1 MKTRQFTHS
10 SQVAASAEETF
21 AWHARP
27 GAFQRLT
34 PPWERVELVEQKG
47 SIRDGDRTTLRVKAG
62 PVWQKWI
69 AEHVDYIEG
78 RQFCDR
84 QVAGPFAEWEH
95 LHQFTPEGSDYCR
108 LVDRIEYKLPLSA
121 VSHLIA
127 GGAVERKLRRMFKY
141 RHRVTADDVAAHRR
155 FAGRAPLRVL
165 LSGSNGM
172 VGAALLPLL
181 TTGGH
186 SVSRLARASSAR
198 GGIRWEPEA
207 GEIDPSALEGF
218 DAVIHLAGEN
228 IAAGRWTD
236 AQKRKILKS
245 RTQGT
250 QLLAGTLA
258 KLKNPPKVFL
268 CASAVGFYGDRGD
281 EMCDESS
288 PRGTGF
294 LADVC
299 NAWEAATEPARTA
312 GIRTV
317 NLRFGVILSSAGGA
331 LKKMLPPFLA
341 GAGGKIGS
349 GKQWMSWIA
358 LDDVLGAI
366 HHAMLTDTVVGLTN
380 IVSPNPVTNR
390 DFTKILGRVIRRPT
404 IFPMPGFAARLTF
417 GQMADELLLSGQ
429 RVLPR
434 KLEAAGYPFRFAELE
449 PALRHVL
456 GRVK

>member
-34 PPWERVELVEQKG
+34 PPWERVEAIDQKG
-47 SIRDGDRTTLRVKAG
+47 TIRDGDRLTIRLKIG
-62 PVWQKWI
+62 PVWQQWI

-95 LHQFTPEGSDYCR
+95 LHQFTPEGSGHCR
-108 LVDRIEYKLPLSA
+108 LVDRIEYALPMGA
-121 VSHLIA
+121 VSNLVA
-127 GGAVERKLRRMFKY
+127 GRAVERKLRRNFKY
-141 RHRVTADDVAAHRR
+141 RHRITSDDIAAHHR

-172 VGAALLPLL
+172 VGAALLPML
-181 TTGGH
+181 TSGGH
-186 SVSRLARASSAR
+186 TVLRLARAASSR
-198 GGIRWEPEA
+198 GGIRWDPEA
-207 GEIDPSALEGF
+207 GEIDPSSLEGF
-218 DAVIHLAGEN
+218 DAVVHLAGEN
-228 IAAGRWTD
+228 IASSRWSD
-236 AQKRKILKS
+236 AQKKKILES
-245 RTQGT
+245 RTLGT
-250 QLLAGTLA
+250 RLLAETLA

-281 EMCDESS
+281 EQCDESS
-288 PRGTGF
+288 PRGQGF

-299 NAWEAATEPARTA
+299 AAWEAATEPARDA

-317 NLRFGVILSSAGGA
+317 NLRFGVILSGSGGA
-331 LKKMLPPFLA
+331 LAKMLPPFLV
-341 GAGGKIGS
+341 GAGGRIGS

-358 LDDVLGAI
+358 LDDVIGAI
-366 HHAMLTDTVVGLTN
+366 HHALFTESIAGPTN
-380 IVSPNPVTNR
+380 VVSPHPVTNR
-390 DFTKILGRVIRRPT
+390 EFTRVLGRVLRRPT
-404 IFPMPGFAARLTF
+404 IFPLPAFAARLAL
-417 GQMADELLLSGQ
+417 GQMADELLLAGQ

-434 KLEAAGYPFRFAELE
+434 RLQASDYPFRFAELE
-449 PALRHVL
+449 PALRHLL
-456 GRVK
+456 GRA

>member
-34 PPWERVELVEQKG
+34 PPWERVKVVEQKG
-47 SIRDGDRTTLRVKAG
+47 SIRDGDRITLSVKIG
-62 PVWQKWI
+62 PVWRPWV

-84 QVAGPFAEWEH
+84 QVSGPFAEWEH

-108 LVDRIEYKLPLSA
+108 LVDRIEYALPLGVA
-121 VSHLIA
+121 GNLVA
-127 GGAVERKLRRMFKY
+127 GGSSDRKLRRMFKY

-165 LSGSNGM
+165 VSGSNGL
-172 VGAALLPLL
+172 VGAALIPML
-181 TTGGH
+181 TAGGH
-186 SVSRLARASSAR
+186 TALRLARASSAR
-198 GGIRWEPEA
+198 GGIRWDPEA
-207 GEIDPSALEGF
+207 GEIDPSSLEGF
-218 DAVIHLAGEN
+218 DAIVHLAGEN
-228 IAAGRWTD
+228 IAGGRWTET
-236 AQKRKILKS
+236 QKQKILES
-245 RTQGT
+245 RTKGT
-250 QLLAGTLA
+250 RLLAETLA
-258 KLKNPPKVFL
+258 KLKNPPKAFL
-268 CASAVGFYGDRGD
+268 CASAVGYYGDRGD
-281 EMCDESS
+281 EVCDESS
-288 PRGTGF
+288 SRGKGF

-299 NAWEAATEPARTA
+299 AAWEAATEPARTA

-317 NLRFGVILSSAGGA
+317 NLRFGVILTSAGGA

-366 HHAMLTDTVVGLTN
+366 HHAMLTETVVGPTN
-380 IVSPNPVTNR
+380 VVSPNPVTNR
-390 DFTKILGRVIRRPT
+390 DFTKVLGRVIRRPT
-404 IFPMPGFAARLTF
+404 IFPMPGFAARLAF

-429 RVLPR
+429 RVLPK
-434 KLEAAGYPFRFAELE
+434 KLEASGYPFRFTDLE
-449 PALRHVL
+449 TALRHVL
-456 GRVK
+456 GRA